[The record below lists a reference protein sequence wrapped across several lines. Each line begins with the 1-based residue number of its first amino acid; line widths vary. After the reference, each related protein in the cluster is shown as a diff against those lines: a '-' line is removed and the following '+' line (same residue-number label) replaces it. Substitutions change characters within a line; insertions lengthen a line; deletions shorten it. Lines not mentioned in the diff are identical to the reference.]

1 MALART
7 TSSSAVRRGTLP
19 ISLRYMRTGSSMP
32 RRLPRSRTAA
42 TRCVSAGSW
51 AMRVLL
57 GDRCG
62 GAAGGLGKQGFIVEP
77 TVELGTLALQLEHL
91 AQDPVADDGV
101 AGGFGLGQL
110 GALEVEQVDEAAA
123 FEVEQALLERLLQD
137 RLRLGLGIGPGVDR
151 PGEGAQGRVERLEE
165 AIARELALRIAVA
178 VGEDGPP
185 QLAGGRRDE
194 VLGWQPVAHAELP
207 GGVGQEEPKQRGLDR
222 LQGAGDRLGVESAW
236 AGEDGIEVD
245 PTASVGPLGPA
256 GTAGPETRGLA
267 QLLEQDALLDARAA
281 GQELEVAVAPDRGDD
296 GAQRGH
302 DRGHEA
308 LAALDRLRVVARGV
322 DVDEVLHDRLRPL
335 GGGAPGGGVLADHF
349 VGGLALGGPHDA
361 KVREG
366 AAVGGALDLADE
378 RRQLG

>member
-19 ISLRYMRTGSSMP
+19 ISLRYMRTGSSMPIMSAAIASSSSWVGSSACSAVSLVGGSSQGCWPGSSTETATPSPGAASCSSSEPFSATRSSSMP

-91 AQDPVADDGV
+91 APDPVADDGV
-101 AGGFGLGQL
+101 ARGFGLGQL

-178 VGEDGPP
+178 VGEDCPP

-245 PTASVGPLGPA
+245 PTAGVGPLGPA
-256 GTAGPETRGLA
+256 GTAGPETLGLA

-281 GQELEVAVAPDRGDD
+281 GQELEVAVAPDRVDD

-302 DRGHEA
+302 DRGHA
-308 LAALDRLRVVARGV
+308 
-322 DVDEVLHDRLRPL
+322 
-335 GGGAPGGGVLADHF
+335 
-349 VGGLALGGPHDA
+349 
-361 KVREG
+361 
-366 AAVGGALDLADE
+366 
-378 RRQLG
+378 

>member
-32 RRLPRSRTAA
+32 IMSAA
-42 TRCVSAGSW
+42 IASSSSWVGSSACSAVSLVGGSCPGCW
-51 AMRVLL
+51 P
-57 GDRCG
+57 G

-91 AQDPVADDGV
+91 APDPVADDGV

-178 VGEDGPP
+178 VGEDCPP

-222 LQGAGDRLGVESAW
+222 LEGAGDRLGVEGAG
-236 AGEDGIEVD
+236 AGEEGIEVD
-245 PTASVGPLGPA
+245 PTAGVGPLGPA
-256 GTAGPETRGLA
+256 GTAGPETLGLA

-281 GQELEVAVAPDRGDD
+281 GQELGGAVAPDRVDD

-302 DRGHEA
+302 DRGHA
-308 LAALDRLRVVARGV
+308 
-322 DVDEVLHDRLRPL
+322 
-335 GGGAPGGGVLADHF
+335 
-349 VGGLALGGPHDA
+349 
-361 KVREG
+361 
-366 AAVGGALDLADE
+366 
-378 RRQLG
+378 

>member
-7 TSSSAVRRGTLP
+7 PSSSAVRRGTLP
-19 ISLRYMRTGSSMP
+19 ISLRYMRTGSSMPIMSAAIASSSSWVGSSACSAVSLVGGSSQGCWPGSSTETETPSSAATPSPGAASCSSSEPFSATRSSSMP

-77 TVELGTLALQLEHL
+77 TVELGTPALALGNLGP
-91 AQDPVADDGV
+91 DPVRGGGV

-137 RLRLGLGIGPGVDR
+137 RLRLGLGVGPGGER
-151 PGEGAQGRVERLEE
+151 PAG
-165 AIARELALRIAVA
+165 
-178 VGEDGPP
+178 
-185 QLAGGRRDE
+185 GGRRDE
-194 VLGWQPVAHAELP
+194 VRGWQPVAHAELP

-236 AGEDGIEVD
+236 AGEDGI
-245 PTASVGPLGPA
+245 
-256 GTAGPETRGLA
+256 
-267 QLLEQDALLDARAA
+267 
-281 GQELEVAVAPDRGDD
+281 
-296 GAQRGH
+296 
-302 DRGHEA
+302 
-308 LAALDRLRVVARGV
+308 
-322 DVDEVLHDRLRPL
+322 
-335 GGGAPGGGVLADHF
+335 GGGPPA
-349 VGGLALGGPHDA
+349 
-361 KVREG
+361 
-366 AAVGGALDLADE
+366 
-378 RRQLG
+378 RRG